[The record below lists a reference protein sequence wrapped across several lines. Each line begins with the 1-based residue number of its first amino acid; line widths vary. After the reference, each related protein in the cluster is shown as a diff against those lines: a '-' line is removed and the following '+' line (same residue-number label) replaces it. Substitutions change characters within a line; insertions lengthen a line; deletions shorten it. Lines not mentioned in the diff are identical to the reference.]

1 MRNWWKLL
9 AWLLVVGLT
18 TAGVYRPVLAEESTE
33 TAGTTETTESAG
45 TSDTLDTSKKCSICL
60 IIDSEGKAAG
70 GTFSAYKL
78 AALEEVD
85 GEYVFKDIHGDR
97 TIDLKD
103 DKSIAEYLE
112 YYKTYV
118 TDNADTV
125 QAAAT
130 ASANAGQVKFEDLE
144 PGVYLFRETGV
155 ISGYTT
161 MADCLFSV
169 PGWEKE
175 KGFIYN
181 REAVTKPQI
190 KPNPE
195 EGSTTTTEET
205 PTDDD
210 TYSESDDDDT
220 DYSESSDSD
229 SDSSSSKKLPQT
241 GQLWWPLPLLL
252 CAGLVLMLAGRK
264 IRK

>member
-33 TAGTTETTESAG
+33 TAGTTETTESVG
-45 TSDTLDTSKKCSICL
+45 STEPLDTSKKCSICL
-60 IIDSEGKAAG
+60 TIDSKGEAAG
-70 GTFSAYKL
+70 GSFSAYKL

-103 DKSIAEYLE
+103 DKSIAEYLK
-112 YYKTYV
+112 YYKSYV
-118 TDNADTV
+118 TDNPDTV
-125 QAAAT
+125 KAVAT
-130 ASANAGQVKFEDLE
+130 TSASAGQVKFEDLE
-144 PGVYLFRETGV
+144 PGVYLFRETGE

-161 MADCLFSV
+161 MEDCLFSV

-175 KGFIYN
+175 KGFVYK
-181 REAVTKPQI
+181 REVVNKPQI
-190 KPNPE
+190 TSK
-195 EGSTTTTEET
+195 ET
-205 PTDDD
+205 PPGDNPPDDSSD
-210 TYSESDDDDT
+210 GDFDDDDDDT